1 MEKFKKDLKEA
12 IQKVSEQIPF
22 PETKQIGEDLYEFH
36 SGDYVVQGNKQGME
50 DIDKELLKL
59 LKNYR

>member
-1 MEKFKKDLKEA
+1 MEKSKDLKKA

-22 PETKQIGEDLYEFH
+22 PETKQIGEDLYEFR
-36 SGDYVVQGNKQGME
+36 SGDYVIRGNKQGMD